1 MVDYSHMSDKD
12 LLENISTDRDSGKIA
27 ELISRYMKT
36 VFISAEKYSG
46 FADRE
51 ELVSDGMQGLL
62 AAIQSYDAEKGEFSV
77 YLSACVNNR
86 LKSTARRSLR
96 RNNRLAETEPED
108 LEEIADTRP
117 TPEEIVIDREN
128 TEEVWRNMRDNLTE
142 LELRCMEGV
151 MMGLSYAEIAVR
163 NGVDR
168 KAVDNAVTRAR
179 AKMRKIYADKL

>member
-1 MVDYSHMSDKD
+1 MVDYSHMSDKE
-12 LLENISTDRDSGKIA
+12 LLESNSADSGKIA

-46 FADRE
+46 LADRE

-62 AAIQSYDAEKGEFSV
+62 AAIQSYDAEKGEFSA
-77 YLSACVNNR
+77 YLSVCVDNKMKN
-86 LKSTARRSLR
+86 TAKRSVRRK
-96 RNNRLAETEPED
+96 NKLAGTEPEE

-117 TPEEIVIDREN
+117 TPEELVIDREN
-128 TEEVWRNMRDNLTE
+128 SKEVLQKMQENLTE

-151 MMGLSYAEIAVR
+151 MMGLSYAEIAR
-163 NGVDR
+163 LNGVDR

-179 AKMRKIYADKL
+179 AKMRRIYADKL